1 MIDTSIFKDKKAVYY
16 TLGCKLNFSETS
28 TIERM
33 LQEAGIRTARRGE
46 QADICVINS
55 CAVTQEAEKKCRQA
69 IHKLIRK
76 HPGAFVVVTGCY
88 AQLSPEKLAAEE
100 GVDVVLGID
109 RKGDV
114 LEHLGNL
121 QKREGVGEW
130 FVQPTKD
137 VRRFVPSCSRGDRTR
152 YFLKVQDGC
161 DYFCTYCTIP
171 HARGRS
177 RNPQIADLVEQARK
191 AADEGGREIVI
202 TGVNIGD
209 FGKSTGESFV
219 SLVKAL
225 DAVEGIDRYR
235 ISSIEPN
242 LITDEIIDYI
252 SASRSFMPHL
262 HIPLQAGSDEVLKL
276 MHRRYDT
283 AFFAEK
289 IATVRRVLPD
299 AFIGVD
305 VIVGTRGE
313 SEELFQKAYDFIKSL
328 DISQLHV
335 FSYSERPGT
344 QALKIDGAVSPAEK
358 QRRSRLLI
366 ELSEEKR
373 IAFYKRFVGKEAV
386 VLFEKP
392 RPEMPMGGFTENYIR
407 VETECNKALVNKL
420 VRVRLGDFNA
430 DGSALTVAEII
441 DSE

>member
-28 TIERM
+28 TIERT

-76 HPGAFVVVTGCY
+76 HPGAYVVVTGCY

-130 FVQPTKD
+130 IVQPTKD

-344 QALKIDGAVSPAEK
+344 QALKIEGAVPPAEK

-430 DGSALTVAEII
+430 DGSALTVVEII